1 MEGRRKGCQIAEIVQ
16 YSCKPGKNKEG
27 KQAVDC
33 LPIVRLFRI
42 CAGRPA
48 VEITR
53 VVTISDQGEVI
64 IPRNIDKILPK
75 GKPYNEIHCEH
86 GADDEMSG

>member
-1 MEGRRKGCQIAEIVQ
+1 MEGRRKGCQIAELVQ
-16 YSCKPGKNKEG
+16 YSCKPGKTKEG
-27 KQAVDC
+27 TRAVDC

-42 CAGRPA
+42 CAGKPA

-64 IPRNIDKILPK
+64 IPRNIESVPSK
-75 GKPYNEIHCEH
+75 GPFHTDSPLISH
-86 GADDEMSG
+86 A

>member
-1 MEGRRKGCQIAEIVQ
+1 MEGKQKGCQIAEIVQ
-16 YSCKPGKNKEG
+16 YSCKPSKTKEG
-27 KQAVDC
+27 KRVVDC
-33 LPIVRLFRI
+33 FPIVRLFRI

-64 IPRNIDKILPK
+64 IPSNIESVPSK
-75 GKPYNEIHCEH
+75 GPFHPDSPLISH
-86 GADDEMSG
+86 A